1 MSFRE
6 RIAWITLV
14 SIALCAGVYF
24 AALAQHRAS
33 FHLFVGCVLAMAI
46 IHVVLTAIVAARSPT
61 EAHAPL
67 DERERLIDGRARTLG
82 YYVLIVGV
90 LGLAIPGHGGG
101 DVRDMLNFA
110 LGAIVTA
117 ELSVCVAQI
126 VMHRRG
132 V

>member
-14 SIALCAGVYF
+14 SIAACYGVYLT
-24 AALAQHRAS
+24 AILQHRAS
-33 FHLFVGCVLAMAI
+33 FHLFVICVVALALI
-46 IHVVLTAIVAARSPT
+46 QLTLTVVAAARNPS
-61 EAHAPL
+61 EAKAPR

-82 YYVLIVGV
+82 YYVLVVGM
-90 LGLAIPGHGGG
+90 LSLAIPGHTGGS
-101 DVRDMLNFA
+101 VRDVLQTSLA
-110 LGAIVTA
+110 AIVAA
-117 ELSVCVAQI
+117 EVTVCVAQI